1 MKHVKKS
8 VLLWYTPQE
17 MHELV
22 TAIPRYPEF
31 LPWCDRAE
39 VLETHADGVTAR
51 VGLSIA
57 GVRQS
62 FSTRNTHVGHER
74 VAMRLVDG
82 PFSVLEGDWTFLPL
96 GAAPG
101 QPPQACKVEFELH
114 YAFSSAAL
122 EAVVSPVFDR
132 IAATFVDSFVKR
144 AEVVYG
150 PR

>member
-1 MKHVKKS
+1 MYGLVS
-8 VLLWYTPQE
+8 DVQAYPQ
-17 MHELV
+17 
-22 TAIPRYPEF
+22 F

-39 VLETHADGVTAR
+39 VLETHEDGVTAR

-62 FSTRNTHVGHER
+62 FSTRNTHDGHER

-82 PFSVLEGDWTFLPL
+82 PFSVLEGDWTFIPL
-96 GAAPG
+96 ASAPG
-101 QPPQACKVEFELH
+101 QAPQACKVEFELH
-114 YAFSSAAL
+114 YAFSSTAL